1 MPMEYNIGDNVTL
14 KVDIIDDYISEHIQS
29 FGWFYN
35 NTPICVCSCSSHYVL
50 SNDSK
55 NLTIVNASAA
65 DVGVYEARVTSYQI
79 YGYSKGPCD
88 RAMNEV
94 LEYHA
99 FFAPVMYSLCYKVR
113 QQNTL
118 NNSVTILGLPCSL

>member
-1 MPMEYNIGDNVTL
+1 MEYNIGENVTL
-14 KVDIIDDYISEHIQS
+14 KVDITDGYISETIQS
-29 FGWFYN
+29 LGWFYN
-35 NTPICVCSCSSHYVL
+35 NTPVCVCSCSSHYVL

-79 YGYSKGPCD
+79 NGYNNELCD
-88 RAMNEV
+88 KAINEI

-99 FFAPVMYSLCYKVR
+99 AFAPVTYSLHYKSKAMK
-113 QQNTL
+113 Q
-118 NNSVTILGLPCSL
+118 SK